1 MMTKLKKVQARH
13 YEVKNGVEGVS
24 VILHKMSDEVKQLG
38 MLAAGYLGFEFL
50 ATQITGILR
59 GAGRLSDQ
67 LADVRRVGG
76 LTAFEA
82 QNLNSQLSKLDTR
95 TSTSGLRE
103 IAIIAGKLGVAKD
116 DILGFVQA
124 TDKLVVAMGDELG
137 NADQIT
143 TELGKILNVFDGTI
157 TGDNITKLG
166 NAIVDLANK
175 GVATGGFIVDFTQHM
190 AGLAKTANVTLDAS
204 IGLAAGLEESGQ
216 RAESSSTAIIKVLGA
231 IGKDV
236 EKFAKAAGKPVEEF
250 SKTLRDKPIE
260 ALIQLS
266 EGLVKDKKGNF
277 FAKIAS
283 GGPEE
288 NRTPVQTHLP

>member
-1 MMTKLKKVQARH
+1 MEKIWWPLKKVQARH

-38 MLAAGYLGFEFL
+38 ILAAGYLGFEFL
-50 ATQITGILR
+50 ATQVTGILR

-67 LADVRRVGG
+67 LADVRRVAG
-76 LTAFEA
+76 LTA
-82 QNLNSQLSKLDTR
+82 L
-95 TSTSGLRE
+95 
-103 IAIIAGKLGVAKD
+103 
-116 DILGFVQA
+116 
-124 TDKLVVAMGDELG
+124 
-137 NADQIT
+137 
-143 TELGKILNVFDGTI
+143 
-157 TGDNITKLG
+157 
-166 NAIVDLANK
+166 
-175 GVATGGFIVDFTQHM
+175 VDFTQRM

-250 SKTLRDKPIE
+250 SKPLRDKPIE

-266 EGLVKDKKGNF
+266 EGLVKNKKGNF